1 MDEHKGAGAA
11 GLHPD
16 EGRAEPGTARL
27 STVAE
32 QLLVT
37 LGAYGVE
44 RIFLNPG
51 TDTAPLQE
59 AVLRLGQ
66 RGLEVPSVV
75 LCPHETV
82 AMAAAHGYWKVT
94 RRPQCVMVHVDVGTQ
109 NLGAM
114 LHDAFRDRAGVL
126 VIAGKAPYS
135 IDPDVAGS
143 RDGPI
148 HWQQDVPDQA
158 GIVRSYA
165 KWAVE
170 LSRPDM
176 VERTI
181 GRALQIAASAPAGP
195 TYVSVARDVL
205 MEAPAGPGGAPSR
218 HFRPAA
224 PAALSPEALAEV
236 ATLLAG
242 AARPLVVTAGSG
254 RNPAAAEELRKL
266 VELTGASAVGT
277 SGTSQAICLSW
288 SHPSWERSG
297 AVAAELVAQ
306 ADVLLVV
313 ESDVPWIPSRV
324 QPAADAQIV
333 HLDPDPIHADMPMW
347 SFTADL
353 VLQADTA
360 VALRQL
366 HDELA
371 HRAAADSGLAERWH
385 ARSNWPSAAC
395 PAPPAGTAAGR
406 DEDAAP
412 TAADVVLALN
422 ELLVEDDLVVEEAI
436 TNSAPVHELL
446 ERTLPGTFFM
456 PGGPGLGWALG
467 GAIGVKLA
475 QPAARVVAIVGD
487 GTFLF
492 AAPTAALLA
501 ASEAGANFVAIV
513 LNNAGYNAAAQPVL
527 RLFPDGSSAQAGQVV
542 GTRFARPVHFA
553 MLGEACHAHG
563 ETVHKRSELADALA
577 RAFAAEAEGRSAVV
591 DVLLT

>member
-1 MDEHKGAGAA
+1 VHPDEVRVASGAA
-11 GLHPD
+11 G
-16 EGRAEPGTARL
+16 L

-32 QLLVT
+32 QLLAT

-66 RGLEVPSVV
+66 AGVAVPSVV

-126 VIAGKAPYS
+126 VIAGRAPYS

-158 GIVRSYA
+158 GIVRSYV

-170 LSRPDM
+170 LSRPDI

-181 GRALQIAASAPAGP
+181 GRGLQIAASAPAGP
-195 TYVSVARDVL
+195 TYISVARDVL
-205 MEAPAGPGGAPSR
+205 MEPPARPGTAASGP
-218 HFRPAA
+218 FRPAA

-242 AARPLVVTAGSG
+242 AARPLVVTSASG
-254 RNPAAAEELRKL
+254 RDPAAVEELRKF
-266 VELTGASAVGT
+266 VELTGATAVGA
-277 SGTSQAICLSW
+277 SGTSQAVCLPW
-288 SHPSWERSG
+288 SHPSWARGG
-297 AVAAELVAQ
+297 AAAADLVAR
-306 ADVLLVV
+306 ADLLLVV
-313 ESDVPWIPSRV
+313 ECDVPWIPSRV
-324 QPAADAQIV
+324 QPAADARIV
-333 HLDPDPIHADMPMW
+333 HLDPDPVHADMPLW

-353 VLQADTA
+353 VLQADSA

-371 HRAAADSGLAERWH
+371 RRAATDALLAERFR
-385 ARSNWPSAAC
+385 ARSSWPSAAG
-395 PAPPAGTAAGR
+395 AASAEAAGATAR
-406 DEDAAP
+406 DRGGDAAP
-412 TAADVVLALN
+412 TATDVVLALN
-422 ELLVEDDLVVEEAI
+422 ELLREDDLVVEEAI
-436 TNSAPVHELL
+436 TNTGPVHELL
-446 ERTLPGTFFM
+446 ERSLPGTFFM

-475 QPAARVVAIVGD
+475 RPAARVVAIVGD

-501 ASEAGANFVAIV
+501 ASEAGAPFVAVV

-527 RLFPDGSSAQAGQVV
+527 RLFPDGSSAHAGQVV
-542 GTRFARPVHFA
+542 GTRFARPVEFA
-553 MLGEACHAHG
+553 TLGQACHAHG
-563 ETVHKRSELADALA
+563 ETVRKQSELAGALA
-577 RAFAAEAEGRSAVV
+577 RAFAAESDGRSAVV
-591 DVLLT
+591 DVLLA